1 MCGYNLHHLQVS
13 KGCIHTNWGDD
24 IQEFSWLYSL
34 CKENWVVKQ
43 NMVYGMGNYFSCCY
57 EKKHEVKERLLQDV
71 YCPICK
77 RRYMS
82 NYEYNKHIVWCN
94 ESYGDM

>member
-1 MCGYNLHHLQVS
+1 
-13 KGCIHTNWGDD
+13 
-24 IQEFSWLYSL
+24 
-34 CKENWVVKQ
+34 
-43 NMVYGMGNYFSCCY
+43 MGNYFSCCY